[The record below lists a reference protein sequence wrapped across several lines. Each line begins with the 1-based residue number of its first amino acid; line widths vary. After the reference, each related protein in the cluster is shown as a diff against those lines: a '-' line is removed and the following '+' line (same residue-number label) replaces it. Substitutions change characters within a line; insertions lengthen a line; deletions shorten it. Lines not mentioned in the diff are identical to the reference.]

1 MNNID
6 ATVFVYRNKATGE
19 IRCEYLD
26 TAKTV
31 DLKDYHHEA
40 TLNPKMWVQY
50 HYDNQEKFALICEKM
65 GMDGYGSLAIAAA
78 IRQGHE

>member
-1 MNNID
+1 VIE

-26 TAKTV
+26 DAKLA
-31 DLKDYHHEA
+31 DLKDYDHLA

-50 HYDNQEKFALICEKM
+50 WFDTVYKLQEKEN
-65 GMDGYGSLAIAAA
+65 
-78 IRQGHE
+78 E